1 MLLLYDCPD
10 LVGCDAVLLE
20 TELLPDVDP
29 VLGLRY
35 AGGAERVTVVP
46 PAGLTALPLEVLP
59 EVLFTFVAVVLLV
72 VVLLTEELLVALP
85 VVGEDAA
92 VDVLR
97 LTLLLTP
104 APPLMALPL
113 PDASLSEPVWYLWP
127 L

>member
-59 EVLFTFVAVVLLV
+59 EVLFTFVAVVLFV

-104 APPLMALPL
+104 APPLMALL
-113 PDASLSEPVWYLWP
+113 PPATSLSEPVWYLWP

>member
-104 APPLMALPL
+104 APPLMALL
-113 PDASLSEPVWYLWP
+113 PPATSLSEPVWYLWP

>member
-1 MLLLYDCPD
+1 

-59 EVLFTFVAVVLLV
+59 EVLFTFVAVVLFV

-104 APPLMALPL
+104 APPLMVLLP
-113 PDASLSEPVWYLWP
+113 PAASLSEPVWYLWP

>member
-35 AGGAERVTVVP
+35 EGGAERVTVVP

-104 APPLMALPL
+104 APPLMVLLP
-113 PDASLSEPVWYLWP
+113 PAASLSEPVWYLWP

>member
-1 MLLLYDCPD
+1 MF
-10 LVGCDAVLLE
+10 VCDDALLE
-20 TELLPDVDP
+20 TELLPDVEP

-72 VVLLTEELLVALP
+72 VVLLTAELLVPLP
-85 VVGEDAA
+85 VLGEAA
-92 VDVLR
+92 TVEVLR

-104 APPLMALPL
+104 APPLMALPP
-113 PDASLSEPVWYLWP
+113 PDASLSEPVWYLCP
-127 L
+127 LK

>member
-59 EVLFTFVAVVLLV
+59 EVLFTFVAVVLFV
-72 VVLLTEELLVALP
+72 VVLLTEELYLFQDKHMHNQIHYCRDRQSGFSP
-85 VVGEDAA
+85 GEDRCRQQAQS
-92 VDVLR
+92 R
-97 LTLLLTP
+97 I
-104 APPLMALPL
+104 
-113 PDASLSEPVWYLWP
+113 
-127 L
+127 